1 MEVKRS
7 NPRAIAKQ
15 IMRDSIPEALRVENE
30 AFFAALL
37 QEIKNHPFSRN
48 PAIAALNS
56 GAFDKVALRDI
67 HLDFHYAGVQVFTDA
82 ILIAQFH
89 TRQLENRLGTK
100 GKMASR
106 FLLTEGG
113 AQPIKRA
120 PGRVANPPQVSLVI
134 STSVLCTIDKEHLY
148 TSSPSLYKGVEL
160 ISTSSM
166 NLVSF
171 QAAVKTITI

>member
-56 GAFDKVALRDI
+56 SAFDKVALRDI
-67 HLDFHYAGVQVFTDA
+67 HLDFHYAGVMELAVF
-82 ILIAQFH
+82 
-89 TRQLENRLGTK
+89 
-100 GKMASR
+100 
-106 FLLTEGG
+106 
-113 AQPIKRA
+113 
-120 PGRVANPPQVSLVI
+120 
-134 STSVLCTIDKEHLY
+134 
-148 TSSPSLYKGVEL
+148 
-160 ISTSSM
+160 
-166 NLVSF
+166 
-171 QAAVKTITI
+171 